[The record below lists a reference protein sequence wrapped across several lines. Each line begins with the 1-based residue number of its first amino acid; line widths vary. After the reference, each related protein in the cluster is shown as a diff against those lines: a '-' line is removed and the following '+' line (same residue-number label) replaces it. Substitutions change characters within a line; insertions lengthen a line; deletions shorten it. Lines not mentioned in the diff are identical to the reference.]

1 MSGQI
6 HLFDRLLAINGFPPG
21 SPGARVPDHETR
33 VEITISPADPAE
45 AVEELAVETLSV
57 TLEREPDEGFGL
69 GMAFDGEAVILS
81 AIGEGTPAMR
91 CGQLRKGDLVVSIN
105 GEPVIASSNFGALIA
120 QEATSISLDLM
131 RIVSGGVYE
140 PTEREGAADEQAA
153 DDAQGDVGA
162 MMGARAH
169 APSPAS
175 SGVTTTGNLVQTVV
189 QAVFGEDLDKS
200 DAALEAAF
208 AFADV
213 SPKMGTLD
221 AHEMRSRD
229 AISVHE
235 MRAYIKSVYKNG
247 IDDKTIDDM
256 FARADTNKDGEL
268 SLAEFKVIMRA
279 GPKKSSGAIGGAVD
293 AGVGATVDGVKATG
307 NFLYSGLEKT
317 LETLGVTA
325 GFQAVF
331 GEDIDRSDAGLE
343 AAFASVDAN
352 QSGHIDSSE
361 MRAFIQRLYEDDMP
375 RRALDR
381 TIAKMMAA
389 ADMNKDGEIDLNE
402 FKVIVR
408 AGPKVSAAGKAAMAT
423 SAVAAPAKD
432 IKLPSLERSLEHQLS
447 EAAKVDE
454 AQRMSELIFDQTL
467 VRSDM
472 MHESLWEVGLI
483 ASDGL

>member
-1 MSGQI
+1 M
-6 HLFDRLLAINGFPPG
+6 G
-21 SPGARVPDHETR
+21 SIDAPEMKKY
-33 VEITISPADPAE
+33 IQS
-45 AVEELAVETLSV
+45 
-57 TLEREPDEGFGL
+57 
-69 GMAFDGEAVILS
+69 
-81 AIGEGTPAMR
+81 
-91 CGQLRKGDLVVSIN
+91 
-105 GEPVIASSNFGALIA
+105 
-120 QEATSISLDLM
+120 
-131 RIVSGGVYE
+131 VYE
-140 PTEREGAADEQAA
+140 NR
-153 DDAQGDVGA
+153 
-162 MMGARAH
+162 
-169 APSPAS
+169 
-175 SGVTTTGNLVQTVV
+175 L
-189 QAVFGEDLDKS
+189 
-200 DAALEAAF
+200 
-208 AFADV
+208 
-213 SPKMGTLD
+213 
-221 AHEMRSRD
+221 
-229 AISVHE
+229 
-235 MRAYIKSVYKNG
+235 
-247 IDDKTIDDM
+247 DDKTINEMISKGGMDEG
-256 FARADTNKDGEL
+256 GEL

-279 GPKKSSGAIGGAVD
+279 GPKKSSGAISGAVD

-389 ADMNKDGEIDLNE
+389 ADKNKDGEIDLNE

-472 MHESLWEVGLI
+472 MHESLWEVGLM

>member
-1 MSGQI
+1 M
-6 HLFDRLLAINGFPPG
+6 
-21 SPGARVPDHETR
+21 
-33 VEITISPADPAE
+33 
-45 AVEELAVETLSV
+45 
-57 TLEREPDEGFGL
+57 
-69 GMAFDGEAVILS
+69 
-81 AIGEGTPAMR
+81 
-91 CGQLRKGDLVVSIN
+91 
-105 GEPVIASSNFGALIA
+105 
-120 QEATSISLDLM
+120 
-131 RIVSGGVYE
+131 YE

-162 MMGARAH
+162 MLGARAH
-169 APSPAS
+169 APCPAS

-256 FARADTNKDGEL
+256 IARADTHTDGEL

-293 AGVGATVDGVKATG
+293 AGVGATVDGVKALQSGVKAVG

>member
-1 MSGQI
+1 M
-6 HLFDRLLAINGFPPG
+6 G
-21 SPGARVPDHETR
+21 SIDAPEMKKY
-33 VEITISPADPAE
+33 IQS
-45 AVEELAVETLSV
+45 
-57 TLEREPDEGFGL
+57 
-69 GMAFDGEAVILS
+69 
-81 AIGEGTPAMR
+81 
-91 CGQLRKGDLVVSIN
+91 
-105 GEPVIASSNFGALIA
+105 
-120 QEATSISLDLM
+120 
-131 RIVSGGVYE
+131 VYE
-140 PTEREGAADEQAA
+140 NR
-153 DDAQGDVGA
+153 
-162 MMGARAH
+162 
-169 APSPAS
+169 
-175 SGVTTTGNLVQTVV
+175 L
-189 QAVFGEDLDKS
+189 
-200 DAALEAAF
+200 
-208 AFADV
+208 
-213 SPKMGTLD
+213 
-221 AHEMRSRD
+221 
-229 AISVHE
+229 
-235 MRAYIKSVYKNG
+235 
-247 IDDKTIDDM
+247 DDKTINEMISKGDM
-256 FARADTNKDGEL
+256 DEDGEL

-389 ADMNKDGEIDLNE
+389 ADKNKDGEIDLNE

-472 MHESLWEVGLI
+472 MHESLWEVGLM

>member
-1 MSGQI
+1 MPPQIPFLPLTLLSPPHSRSPQVTAGSPAEVSGQI

-33 VEITISPADPAE
+33 VEITISPVDPAE

-208 AFADV
+208 AFANV

-293 AGVGATVDGVKATG
+293 AGVGATVDGVKA
-307 NFLYSGLEKT
+307 LQSGVKAV
-317 LETLGVTA
+317 GTA
-325 GFQAVF
+325 TVGGAAFVGKAVGKAF
-331 GEDIDRSDAGLE
+331 VGEDIDQSDASLE
-343 AAFASVDAN
+343 AAFATVDAN
-352 QSGHIDSSE
+352 DGTLIAADCRGLPLIGTLLACTVGCQPNDGVDRRSRDEEVHPERVREPAGRQDD
-361 MRAFIQRLYEDDMP
+361 QRDDLQGRHGRG
-375 RRALDR
+375 RRAQPR
-381 TIAKMMAA
+381 
-389 ADMNKDGEIDLNE
+389 
-402 FKVIVR
+402 
-408 AGPKVSAAGKAAMAT
+408 
-423 SAVAAPAKD
+423 
-432 IKLPSLERSLEHQLS
+432 
-447 EAAKVDE
+447 
-454 AQRMSELIFDQTL
+454 
-467 VRSDM
+467 
-472 MHESLWEVGLI
+472 
-483 ASDGL
+483 

>member
-293 AGVGATVDGVKATG
+293 AGVGATVDGVKA
-307 NFLYSGLEKT
+307 LQSGVKAV
-317 LETLGVTA
+317 GTA
-325 GFQAVF
+325 TVGGAAFVGKAVGKAF
-331 GEDIDRSDAGLE
+331 VGEDIDQSDASLE
-343 AAFASVDAN
+343 AAFATVDAN
-352 QSGHIDSSE
+352 DGTLIAADCRGLPLIGTLLACTVGCQPNDGVDRRSRDEEVHPERVREPAGRQDD
-361 MRAFIQRLYEDDMP
+361 QRDDLQGRHGRG
-375 RRALDR
+375 RRAQPR
-381 TIAKMMAA
+381 
-389 ADMNKDGEIDLNE
+389 
-402 FKVIVR
+402 
-408 AGPKVSAAGKAAMAT
+408 
-423 SAVAAPAKD
+423 
-432 IKLPSLERSLEHQLS
+432 
-447 EAAKVDE
+447 
-454 AQRMSELIFDQTL
+454 
-467 VRSDM
+467 
-472 MHESLWEVGLI
+472 
-483 ASDGL
+483 